1 MPPDWFVAAMPHGY
15 QTRLAEIQ
23 RLTAEL
29 QEMDRFGRALLE
41 TGARLGDVV
50 GDVFAVMK
58 YDVHPMVAN
67 DTSNLVVKL
76 DNKRRLLMSA
86 SAEEGPIE
94 RKSAEV
100 ARVFGLLHEHAEP
113 TDRVVLVANIDP
125 MVPPPQRVDPVTP
138 DALAFLQR
146 LGVNIVTGPLM
157 FALWSLSLQE
167 SNRAQ
172 KCVDRL
178 HAQDGG
184 AYALPTY

>member
-29 QEMDRFGRALLE
+29 QEMDRFGRSLLE
-41 TGARLGDVV
+41 TGARLGNVV
-50 GDVFAVMK
+50 GDVFSVMK
-58 YDVHPMVAN
+58 YDVHSMTSG
-67 DTSNLVVKL
+67 DTSNLIVKL
-76 DNKRRLLMSA
+76 DAKRRLIVSA

-94 RKSAEV
+94 RRSGEV
-100 ARVFGLLHEHAEP
+100 ARLFSLLHEHAEP
-113 TDRVVLVANIDP
+113 ADRVVLVANVDP

-157 FALWSLSLQE
+157 FGLWTLSLQE

-184 AYALPTY
+184 AYSLPTY